1 MSKAE
6 VICLKEYYFLIFDD
20 RFSNTSHIIKNKRV
34 HFWIM
39 QSYKKN
45 FSSSN
50 DLIFFNILNTL
61 FQYVFWLHYIFP
73 RLHFQLWHCICMPH
87 NEDTFFGYPLFSYL
101 LWFIWHSF
109 GPITREA
116 CVQYCWPAFWHV
128 LKAISLTLAYAMEAC
143 NQELWCKG

>member
-20 RFSNTSHIIKNKRV
+20 KFSNTSHIIKNKKV

-87 NEDTFFGYPLFSYL
+87 NEDTFFWIPLILIPIVIYLAQFWTNHKRGMCTILLASFLACTKSY
-101 LWFIWHSF
+101 
-109 GPITREA
+109 
-116 CVQYCWPAFWHV
+116 
-128 LKAISLTLAYAMEAC
+128 
-143 NQELWCKG
+143 